1 LDMIQKRYQT
11 RAKGY
16 EILNKIREGKGTS
29 ANLASLRLLAK
40 NDLIVSQDLLPLAE
54 TLGTTLYQEKIQE
67 ITDAIQLKNIEKI
80 TQIRGDLLQNIDF
93 PNRGELI
100 MRLNKNLQILTL
112 IHYNCTLELWNAV
125 RITIDG
131 MIPQFT
137 QKLKETTEQ
146 RGTYRLRTEDLDIEI
161 NITGTEPKD
170 IVNFSFYG
178 GPSAQRLKEEIEK
191 YHRKSFQTMDEL
203 IQQSKEAHSEIEKH
217 PPQQKSETNQE
228 PSSKRPV
235 DEKSFEEE
243 FFSN

>member
-1 LDMIQKRYQT
+1 
-11 RAKGY
+11 
-16 EILNKIREGKGTS
+16 
-29 ANLASLRLLAK
+29 
-40 NDLIVSQDLLPLAE
+40 
-54 TLGTTLYQEKIQE
+54 
-67 ITDAIQLKNIEKI
+67 
-80 TQIRGDLLQNIDF
+80 
-93 PNRGELI
+93 
-100 MRLNKNLQILTL
+100 MRLNKKLQILTL

-161 NITGTEPKD
+161 NVTGTEPKD